1 MENNETANLL
11 HSEVKKIIM
20 NYVQDTGNP
29 ETAVIVKK
37 KLDEYLLDV
46 SEQLNYD
53 YLPNVVCEIEGP
65 FLTLNFFDKS
75 GNRLETFGDLVHY
88 MDTGATH
95 SPLSK

>member
-1 MENNETANLL
+1 MENSEAANLL

-37 KLDEYLLDV
+37 KLDEYFLDV
-46 SEQLNYD
+46 SEQLNYN

-65 FLTLNFFDKS
+65 FLTLNFFDKK
-75 GNRLETFGDLVHY
+75 GNRLETFGDLVYY
-88 MDTGATH
+88 MDTGVAN
-95 SPLSK
+95 SPL